1 MNSFQIVEIF
11 VILIII
17 SFQVYIFIR
26 TNSKIQT
33 YKNVFPEATFYEVYN
48 LNIKP
53 HFYSLHP
60 NEILNN
66 IKKFEDESNL
76 KIVPTPIKDNL
87 GIIINPVLQE
97 KDTRVTTQIIL
108 QKSKGNSIANK
119 IFHTIN
125 IYLLR
130 NRSIASDFNLIKD
143 IVERNAE
150 VLENEINQTIS
161 LPLYLGLLG
170 TFIGIVMGLI
180 QISGMNFQTNSDS
193 FDIAISTLL
202 NGVMIAMVASFAGL
216 LLTIINS
223 GYYFKNAKSSLE
235 ESKNDFYTFI
245 QIELLP
251 LLNQGVNS
259 TLYSLQNNL
268 HKFNEEFNSNLTKL
282 NSVMGKNHEALISQ
296 ERILNSLENLDI
308 TEFAKANVKILKQL
322 QFSTESFQEFNNY
335 LGAMNSFVSQTTG
348 LTTKMNEMI
357 ARTDNFNLLG
367 QHILSTFQQNQ
378 KLIEFLQSHYNS
390 LDESHQ
396 LITNSV
402 GKVNNTLDESLDMLK
417 TFTQEKIIEVQK
429 LVSKELDLLET
440 QYPEKWKKLDNL
452 SHLKQ
457 LDENLSKLKVSNE
470 SQISL
475 LTTELKKLNSTMEMT
490 LEDIGIIK
498 ANSKNYISDKISSTL
513 KKVFSRN

>member
-1 MNSFQIVEIF
+1 
-11 VILIII
+11 
-17 SFQVYIFIR
+17 
-26 TNSKIQT
+26 
-33 YKNVFPEATFYEVYN
+33 
-48 LNIKP
+48 
-53 HFYSLHP
+53 
-60 NEILNN
+60 
-66 IKKFEDESNL
+66 
-76 KIVPTPIKDNL
+76 
-87 GIIINPVLQE
+87 
-97 KDTRVTTQIIL
+97 
-108 QKSKGNSIANK
+108 
-119 IFHTIN
+119 
-125 IYLLR
+125 
-130 NRSIASDFNLIKD
+130 LIKD

-282 NSVMGKNHEALISQ
+282 NSVMGKNYEALISQ

-475 LTTELKKLNSTMEMT
+475 LSTELKKLNSTMEMT